1 MATVDLDSSQYSQ
14 VTRICRAVNKEKK
27 AKIDEESNIKIKK
40 EVQYIARKRKRLCLA
55 RDRDRESKGQRKRS
69 YRQGEN

>member
-27 AKIDEESNIKIKK
+27 AKIEESNIKIKK
-40 EVQYIARKRKRLCLA
+40 EVQYIARKRKRFRSA
-55 RDRDRESKGQRKRS
+55 RDRDRKSKGQRKRS
-69 YRQGEN
+69 YRQGKN